1 MATQAQL
8 TEAKAALHKL
18 LTGRSVASVT
28 IDGVQTQYNQ
38 ASIPSLKAYIEMLE
52 SELGI
57 KSVRRRGPAGVY

>member
-1 MATQAQL
+1 MATQAEL

-18 LTGRSVASVT
+18 LTGRAVASVT
-28 IDGVQTQYNQ
+28 VDGVQTQYTQ
-38 ASIPSLKAYIEMLE
+38 ANIQSLRAYIETLE